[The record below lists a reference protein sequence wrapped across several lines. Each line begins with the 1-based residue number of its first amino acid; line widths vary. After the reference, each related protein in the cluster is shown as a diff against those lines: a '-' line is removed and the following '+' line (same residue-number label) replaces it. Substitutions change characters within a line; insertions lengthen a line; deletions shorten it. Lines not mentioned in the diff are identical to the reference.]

1 MYIRAFQH
9 RKEIQDIK
17 MSKWPKNRRNQEF
30 LKEFGEIDI
39 KGEERWR
46 DFLQGIQTKIQGNKK
61 EISRVF

>member
-1 MYIRAFQH
+1 
-9 RKEIQDIK
+9 

-46 DFLQGIQTKIQGNKK
+46 DFL
-61 EISRVF
+61 